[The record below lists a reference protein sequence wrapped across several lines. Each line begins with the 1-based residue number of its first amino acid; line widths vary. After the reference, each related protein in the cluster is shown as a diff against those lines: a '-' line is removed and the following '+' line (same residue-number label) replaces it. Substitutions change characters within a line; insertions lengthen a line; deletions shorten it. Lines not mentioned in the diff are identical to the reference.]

1 MVCTSQGLVR
11 ISQALGYKIY
21 RAKITYFLRFHKKHN
36 TISKL
41 AQWIY
46 DIFIDEVA
54 YAMESHSPEIEWF
67 YDFDARTI
75 VANMPFG
82 DCQPEKN
89 HRLLPIE
96 PSDSREGFR
105 MMVS

>member
-1 MVCTSQGLVR
+1 
-11 ISQALGYKIY
+11 
-21 RAKITYFLRFHKKHN
+21 
-36 TISKL
+36 
-41 AQWIY
+41 
-46 DIFIDEVA
+46 
-54 YAMESHSPEIEWF
+54 MESHSPEIEWF

-105 MMVS
+105 MMEDFVNEVKNLQTRTNYGKH